1 MDKQFCLD
9 CGNKI
14 KRFVDKCPYCGFDY
28 IEFNKPKKASFDDM
42 VSETLNK
49 ELYARKVKK
58 ANKKAIK
65 KANKKAP
72 MFSDEEILALGL
84 YPKDEC
90 YKMSLISRILG
101 KK

>member
-42 VSETLNK
+42 VSETLKK
-49 ELYARKVKK
+49 ELYTRKVKK
-58 ANKKAIK
+58 ANKKA
-65 KANKKAP
+65 NKK
-72 MFSDEEILALGL
+72 SLIYSEEEILALGL

-90 YKMSLISRILG
+90 YKMSLISKILG
-101 KK
+101 KNKH